1 MDRLEFGSKDLGYAS
16 DKPVMSGLNKSSH
29 YRH

>member
-1 MDRLEFGSKDLGYAS
+1 MDRPEFVNRDLGYTS
-16 DKPVMSGLNKSSH
+16 DKPVMLGLNKSSD

>member
-1 MDRLEFGSKDLGYAS
+1 MDRPEFGNRDIGYAS
-16 DKPVMSGLNKSSH
+16 DKPVMSGLKKSRE

>member
-16 DKPVMSGLNKSSH
+16 DKPVMSGLNKSSDD
-29 YRH
+29 RH